1 VETGAISTASERGI
15 PRFREFPSLV
25 AERPANGGLLQFGL
39 TGSRSA
45 SAVAASRGL
54 RYTAGVSL
62 IRDSMDR
69 RGFISGL
76 AVAAAL
82 AGFTSTSAVADGR
95 RVALVIGNG
104 AYRSVPALPNPPND
118 AGDVAAV
125 LKRLGFAVT
134 LITNASFDEMR
145 RGLIALGRDAAGAD
159 MAAVYFAGHG
169 MEINGENWLIPV
181 DAELKRDTDAA
192 NEAISLQSVMMQ
204 VSSTMSLGLVILD
217 ACRNNPFTAKM
228 NRSLAVRAAV
238 SGGLGRIEPVGNVL
252 VAYAARDGTTALDG
266 GGRNSPFTA
275 ALLRNIETPGVEV
288 TFVFRNVRDD
298 VMEATRNEQQPFVY
312 GSLSRKAIYL
322 AGLPP
327 PGSASATEANAMP
340 AVAAPAAPAPVTSA
354 TAIDPALVGTWEIM
368 VPSGRGQSR
377 WIWQMMADGT
387 YKFHAE
393 GGRATPA
400 HEGTLTAVNGRWT
413 LHALKGLSKDYGDG
427 GSYEIHDAIAVI
439 TGKLGTGYWK
449 RSVE

>member
-1 VETGAISTASERGI
+1 
-15 PRFREFPSLV
+15 
-25 AERPANGGLLQFGL
+25 
-39 TGSRSA
+39 
-45 SAVAASRGL
+45 
-54 RYTAGVSL
+54 
-62 IRDSMDR
+62 MDR

-76 AVAAAL
+76 TVTAAVAGFPSAAV
-82 AGFTSTSAVADGR
+82 VADGR

-104 AYRSVPALPNPPND
+104 AYKSVPMLPNPPSD
-118 AGDVAAV
+118 AGDIAAA
-125 LKRLGFAVT
+125 LKRLGFTVT
-134 LITNASFDEMR
+134 LLTNANFDEMR

-192 NEAISLQSVMMQ
+192 NEAVSLQSVMLQ

-217 ACRNNPFTAKM
+217 ACRNNPFAAKM

-266 GGRNSPFTA
+266 DARNSPFTA

-298 VMEATRNEQQPFVY
+298 VMETTRNEQQPFVY

-327 PGSASATEANAMP
+327 PGSANTTQSNAMP
-340 AVAAPAAPAPVTSA
+340 AVAAPALPAPAMPAAV
-354 TAIDPALVGTWEIM
+354 IDPALVGTWEIM
-368 VPSGRGQSR
+368 VPSGRSQSR
-377 WIWQMMADGT
+377 WVWQMMGDGT
-387 YKFHAE
+387 YKFHTE
-393 GGRATPA
+393 GGRAAPS
-400 HEGTLTAVNGRWT
+400 HEGTLTAANGRWT
-413 LHALKGLSKDYGDG
+413 LHALKGLSKDYSDG
-427 GSYEIHDAIAVI
+427 GSYEIHDTIAVI